1 MLGIDLRARHAV
13 RDGVSQAVLRSERR
27 VVFSRETRPAGSGVD
42 GSVTNPISYV
52 DA

>member
-13 RDGVSQAVLRSERR
+13 RGGVPFTVLRSERR

>member
-1 MLGIDLRARHAV
+1 MLGTDLRATHAV
-13 RDGVSQAVLRSERR
+13 RDGVSQTALRSERR
-27 VVFSRETRPAGSGVD
+27 FVVSRESRNVGSGVD